1 MRNSFAINNRTNER
15 FDFRSFVAFV
25 IQLNVIEC
33 HRHLNRIVVETKK
46 NQSNSHRHR
55 VRNTTELESETGRA
69 EQRKN
74 AEITIPHEISHFA
87 AHFVWVWFVVRG
99 GIHWL
104 KLEFEMLICY
114 RK

>member
-46 NQSNSHRHR
+46 IKAIR
-55 VRNTTELESETGRA
+55 TGTESEI
-69 EQRKN
+69 QQ
-74 AEITIPHEISHFA
+74 S
-87 AHFVWVWFVVRG
+87 
-99 GIHWL
+99 
-104 KLEFEMLICY
+104 
-114 RK
+114 